1 VSAALLVVLDTLSPA
16 ERVAFVLHD
25 VFAVPFE
32 DVAVVLDRST
42 AAVRAGAAAE
52 VRGRDEVAATFA
64 GRARAAGSVLV
75 DGVPGAA
82 RVAGGQTR
90 IVFRFA
96 LDDAGRINAI
106 DLVADAGEL
115 GRLSVGS

>member
-1 VSAALLVVLDTLSPA
+1 
-16 ERVAFVLHD
+16 
-25 VFAVPFE
+25 
-32 DVAVVLDRST
+32 
-42 AAVRAGAAAE
+42 
-52 VRGRDEVAATFA
+52 
-64 GRARAAGSVLV
+64 VLV